1 MSEEKKTAPEMDVT
15 DYTDPQC
22 PFCVS
27 AYKTDDVTPI
37 DVPRVI
43 TKLDEYL
50 GKNDY
55 VGAERHLKYWEAE
68 AQQGKD
74 LRGEFSLAEE
84 LMGLYRKLGR
94 KEEAVFYAEKA
105 IRLIDRI
112 DIRGSVGA
120 ATAMLNAATVYK
132 AFGAAE
138 KGIPLF
144 EEARAIYEEKLDP
157 ADDRVAGLYNN
168 FALALTDLSRFEEAR
183 ALYLKA
189 LDVLAKSEGKEP
201 EMAITELNLASLA
214 EAQYG
219 LESAESEIE
228 EHLDR
233 AEKLLK
239 KEGLNKDG
247 NYAFVAEKCAPVFG
261 YYGWFGTEA
270 ELKEESARIYGGKV

>member
-22 PFCVS
+22 PFCVD
-27 AYKTDDVTPI
+27 AFTTDNVKPI

-43 TKLDEYL
+43 RKLDEYL
-50 GKNDY
+50 ARNDY
-55 VGAERHLKYWEAE
+55 AGAERHLKYWEEE
-68 AQQGKD
+68 AKQGND
-74 LRGEFSLAEE
+74 LRGEFSLSEE

-94 KEEAVFYAEKA
+94 KDEAIYYAEKA
-105 IRLIDRI
+105 LRLIDRI
-112 DIRGSVGA
+112 DIRGTVGA

-138 KGIPLF
+138 KSIPLF
-144 EEARAIYEEKLDP
+144 EEARGIYEEKLDP

-183 ALYLKA
+183 ELYLKA
-189 LDVLAKSEGKEP
+189 LDVLAGTAGKEP

-228 EHLDR
+228 EHLER
-233 AEKLLK
+233 AEKYLK
-239 KEGLNKDG
+239 KEGLDKDG

-261 YYGWFGTEA
+261 YYGWFGVEA
-270 ELKEESARIYGGKV
+270 ELKAEAERIYGGNA